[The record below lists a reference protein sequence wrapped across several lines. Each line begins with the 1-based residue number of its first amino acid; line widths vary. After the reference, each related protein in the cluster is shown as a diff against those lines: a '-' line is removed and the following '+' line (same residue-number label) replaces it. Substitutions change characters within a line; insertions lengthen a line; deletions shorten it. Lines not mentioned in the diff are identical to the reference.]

1 MTETELLDE
10 VQRAIDFTDTDDGA
24 MTVVQLSEALDI
36 STEKVRVR
44 LRRLL
49 AEGTIELVK
58 VKRMKMNGVVAGT
71 VAYAKVKNSV
81 DKK

>member
-24 MTVVQLSEALDI
+24 MTVVQLSEVLDI

>member
-58 VKRMKMNGVVAGT
+58 VKRM
-71 VAYAKVKNSV
+71 
-81 DKK
+81 